1 VGREIKRVALG
12 FDHPVGELWSGYVMS
27 DDLYGPM
34 CVACDGTGESPA
46 WKWVLHFAYGMV
58 AVTKDVLVQEQ
69 GGQIPWRLQNE
80 ADPPTRFRVAKT
92 LARGAGQVDL
102 DVVFGPRRVAPWD
115 RLPFGAQISNAIER
129 AWSLT
134 QGDADAIAESPTL
147 AMLTGLRFAHVQASA
162 VAILVR
168 DEPTRYAWAK
178 ANNELGVP
186 PNNVSDVVFRG
197 AVLGFAV
204 LPYPDGLQY
213 ATELLTPYMAHI
225 HRTTNPV
232 EVKA

>member
-1 VGREIKRVALG
+1 VSVLTFAARQASAAEWLEVAQNWYGEEAHQLCVPTPAEDTPTGRRTRPARDPLLTRI
-12 FDHPVGELWSGYVMS
+12 DTELR
-27 DDLYGPM
+27 
-34 CVACDGTGESPA
+34 GT
-46 WKWVLHFAYGMV
+46 
-58 AVTKDVLVQEQ
+58 
-69 GGQIPWRLQNE
+69 
-80 ADPPTRFRVAKT
+80 
-92 LARGAGQVDL
+92 GQVDL

-147 AMLTGLRFAHVQASA
+147 AMLTGLRFAHVQESA

-204 LPYPDGLQY
+204 LPYPVGRQY